1 MRMQLQEGFDPM
13 VIAMHVFLLFFLFFI
28 VLCKVSSTINNASI
42 LIVMTKD
49 MSLFIM
55 QIMDN
60 KSIVY
65 VFWGVV
71 FILLLNITT
80 NFEIKCQVFNNA
92 FLSKGVGVGIFF

>member
-1 MRMQLQEGFDPM
+1 
-13 VIAMHVFLLFFLFFI
+13 
-28 VLCKVSSTINNASI
+28 
-42 LIVMTKD
+42 
-49 MSLFIM
+49 M

-92 FLSKGVGVGIFF
+92 FLSKGVGYIFYGRVGGIHDHG

>member
-1 MRMQLQEGFDPM
+1 
-13 VIAMHVFLLFFLFFI
+13 
-28 VLCKVSSTINNASI
+28 
-42 LIVMTKD
+42 
-49 MSLFIM
+49 M

-92 FLSKGVGVGIFF
+92 FLSKGDIFFLRARGGWGVSMIMVEVFAGLSRGGRGFDWLGGVA

>member
-49 MSLFIM
+49 MSLFYYA
-55 QIMDN
+55 N
-60 KSIVY
+60 H
-65 VFWGVV
+65 G
-71 FILLLNITT
+71 
-80 NFEIKCQVFNNA
+80 
-92 FLSKGVGVGIFF
+92 